1 MENKGFAFGAGPL
14 MYFYDSLKINIME
27 GNEMNNKIIDSIKGG
42 LWGGIVG
49 DALGVPVE
57 FQDRKE
63 LEKNPVIYMR
73 AYGTHNQPKGTWSD
87 DTSMTLCLVDNLIK
101 GYDLN
106 EIAYNFVKW
115 YRHGF
120 MTPYGMAFDIGNT
133 TRKAIYNIEA
143 GVKVTE
149 AGGGSKY
156 DNGNGSLMRILPL
169 VFYLKDEKD
178 LDKKFKIIHDVS
190 AITHRHN
197 ISKIACSIY
206 IEFAI
211 NLINGYSKEE
221 AYEKMK
227 SVILNYY
234 KDNQYLEDLK
244 SLERVLKGNIR
255 DKKLCNINSSGYV
268 VHTLE
273 ASLWCFFNN
282 DNYKDTVLQ
291 AVNLGDDTDTTAS
304 VVGGLAG
311 IHYGFND
318 ICESWINDI
327 AKGEMIKKLIY
338 EFCNSIK

>member
-1 MENKGFAFGAGPL
+1 
-14 MYFYDSLKINIME
+14 
-27 GNEMNNKIIDSIKGG
+27 MNNKIMDAIKGG
-42 LWGGIVG
+42 IWGLIVG

-57 FQDRKE
+57 FQDREE
-63 LEKNPVIYMR
+63 LEKNPVIDMR

-101 GYDLN
+101 GYNLN
-106 EIAYNFVKW
+106 EIANNFVKW
-115 YRHGF
+115 YRQGF
-120 MTPYGMAFDIGNT
+120 MTPYGVAFDIGNT

-143 GVKVTE
+143 GVNVIE
-149 AGGGSKY
+149 AGGAAQY

-169 VFYLKDEKD
+169 AFYLRNEDN

-206 IEFAI
+206 VEFAI
-211 NLINGYSKEE
+211 NLINGSSKEE

-227 SVILNYY
+227 DVILNYY
-234 KDNQYLEDLK
+234 KDDEYLDDLK
-244 SLERVLKGNIR
+244 SFKRVLQGDIWNE
-255 DKKLCNINSSGYV
+255 KLNDIKSSGYV

-291 AVNLGDDTDTTAS
+291 AVNLGDDTDTTAA

-311 IHYGFND
+311 IYYGYKGIYNPWLNEMASFE
-318 ICESWINDI
+318 IIN
-327 AKGEMIKKLIY
+327 ELIDRFY
-338 EFCNSIK
+338 KIIHEERRF

>member
-1 MENKGFAFGAGPL
+1 
-14 MYFYDSLKINIME
+14 
-27 GNEMNNKIIDSIKGG
+27 MNNKIMDAIKGG
-42 LWGGIVG
+42 IWGLIVG

-57 FQDRKE
+57 FQDREE
-63 LEKNPVIYMR
+63 LEENPLVDMIG
-73 AYGTHNQPKGTWSD
+73 YGTHNQPKGTWSD

-101 GYDLN
+101 GYNLN
-106 EIAYNFVKW
+106 EIANNFVKW
-115 YRHGF
+115 YRQGF
-120 MTPYGMAFDIGNT
+120 MTPYGVAFDIGNT

-143 GVKVTE
+143 GVNVIE
-149 AGGGSKY
+149 AGGAAQY

-169 VFYLKDEKD
+169 AFYLRNEDN

-206 IEFAI
+206 VEFAI
-211 NLINGYSKEE
+211 NLINGSSKEE

-227 SVILNYY
+227 DVILNYY
-234 KDNQYLEDLK
+234 KDDEYLDDLK
-244 SLERVLKGNIR
+244 SFKRVLQGDIWNE
-255 DKKLCNINSSGYV
+255 KLNDIKSSGYV

-291 AVNLGDDTDTTAS
+291 AVNLGDDTDTTAA

-311 IHYGFND
+311 IYYGYKGIYNPWLNEMASFE
-318 ICESWINDI
+318 IIN
-327 AKGEMIKKLIY
+327 ELIDRFY
-338 EFCNSIK
+338 KIIHEERRF

>member
-1 MENKGFAFGAGPL
+1 MNK
-14 MYFYDSLKINIME
+14 
-27 GNEMNNKIIDSIKGG
+27 KIIDAIKGG
-42 LWGGIVG
+42 LWGLIVG

-57 FQDRKE
+57 FQDREE
-63 LEKNPVIYMR
+63 LEKNPVIDMR
-73 AYGTHNQPKGTWSD
+73 SDGTHNQPKGTWSD

-106 EIAYNFVKW
+106 EIANNFVKW
-115 YRHGF
+115 YRYGF
-120 MTPYGMAFDIGNT
+120 MTPYGVAFDVGNT

-149 AGGGSKY
+149 AGGASKY

-169 VFYLKDEKD
+169 AFYLKYEKD
-178 LDKKFKIIHDVS
+178 SDKKFKTIHDVS
-190 AITHRHN
+190 YITHRHN

-206 IEFAI
+206 VEFAI

-227 SVILNYY
+227 KVILNYY
-234 KDNQYLEDLK
+234 KDDQYLEALK
-244 SLERVLKGNIR
+244 TLERVLQGNIGNE
-255 DKKLCNINSSGYV
+255 KLCNINSSGYV
-268 VHTLE
+268 VHTIE

-291 AVNLGDDTDTTAS
+291 AVNLGSDTDTTAA

-311 IHYGFND
+311 IYYGLND
-318 ICESWINDI
+318 ICEAWINNI
-327 AKGEMIKKLIY
+327 VKGEIIKKLIC
-338 EFCNSIK
+338 EFCNSIIFLL